1 MSKKFGKVRRTSKP
15 NLEPPEPSVCHQK
28 PNLEPTEPQNTE
40 PNLEP
45 HQVRPNTNC
54 VSMCKPLPYL
64 DETFYIL
71 VHFHLQYIFLHL
83 QCIVGTIANRIPIVS
98 KVVCDN

>member
-45 HQVRPNTNC
+45 NQVRPNT
-54 VSMCKPLPYL
+54 SK
-64 DETFYIL
+64 
-71 VHFHLQYIFLHL
+71 
-83 QCIVGTIANRIPIVS
+83 GPIYS
-98 KVVCDN
+98 QVVVVMRPIKEG